1 MQTIIHLGP
10 EQNGLTFPQPLYE
23 KYRPRHIADFVGLAH
38 PIRVLEGLIRS
49 PRPCALLLVGPPGTG
64 KSSMALALSEDLPA
78 TLSHVTSQ
86 KCDVATLD
94 KLAEKFIYYPSRG
107 NWWLSLV
114 DEADQM
120 TDKAQLRCLSLLDST
135 QRLRPRFGGGF
146 EEGVAPLVIWVF
158 TCNGIGLD
166 GTELPRSFE
175 PRFVGRCLVVD
186 FIQPSREEI
195 AAHLRAIWQ
204 KETLSEKGPDFDGYA
219 EHCTNLRGALMA
231 LDIDLLAGPNSLPK
245 PKETVLSAKIPACK
259 SAVGKCPCDRCGR
272 LIAPRFHDRN
282 DVLVNHKCKHG
293 RRCGTVTDNRA
304 ETCEMCAA

>member
-1 MQTIIHLGP
+1 MQTTIHLGP
-10 EQNGLTFPQPLYE
+10 EQSGLSFPQPLFE
-23 KYRPRHIADFVGLAH
+23 KYRPRHIADFVGLGH
-38 PIRVLEGLIRS
+38 PRRLFEGLIRS

-64 KSSMALALSEDLPA
+64 KTSMALALSEDLPA
-78 TLSHVTSQ
+78 ALSHVTSQ

-114 DEADQM
+114 DESDQM

-135 QRLRPRFGGGF
+135 SALRPKLGGGF
-146 EEGVAPLVIWVF
+146 EQGVPPPVIWVF
-158 TCNGIGLD
+158 TCNGIGPD

-175 PRFVGRCLVVD
+175 PRFVGRCLVVN
-186 FIQPSREEI
+186 FTQPSADEI
-195 AAHLRAIWQ
+195 SAHLRAVWQ

-231 LDIDLLAGPNSLPK
+231 LDIDLLAGPDSLPK
-245 PKETVLSAKIPACK
+245 PKHAV
-259 SAVGKCPCDRCGR
+259 SAVKPAVSKTSAAKHPCARCGR
-272 LIAPRFHDRN
+272 LVAARFHDRN
-282 DVLVNHKCKHG
+282 DILVNHKCKHG

-304 ETCEMCAA
+304 ETCERCAA